1 MKRILMTLPVV
12 VLLAGC
18 GGSALVDDTV
28 ARESTGQAGS
38 AELRLGSGYRG
49 SDDPCVRVGNSE
61 AVAAF
66 VSSESDL
73 VGCPIDFEGRPKFI
87 QDNLAREVLRT
98 DGWVVYSV
106 PLFGA
111 IPTSELPSTPPL
123 TGG

>member
-87 QDNLAREVLRT
+87 
-98 DGWVVYSV
+98 
-106 PLFGA
+106 
-111 IPTSELPSTPPL
+111 
-123 TGG
+123 

>member
-87 QDNLAREVLRT
+87 QDNIAREVMRT
-98 DGWVVYSV
+98 DSYVVYSV

-111 IPTSELPSTPPL
+111 IPTSELPSTPPI